1 MTVGHG
7 YLFPAL
13 ADENAGR
20 ANVIAQ
26 ATAQA
31 GQWPDMIQRWRGR
44 QFNLY
49 GKNDA
54 ASQNEQI
61 NLHAIS
67 HAPIIDFRL
76 FPRMGECL
84 DRFTDNKAFKQG
96 AAHGASQHGLA
107 IGLA

>member
-67 HAPIIDFRL
+67 RAPIIDFRL

-96 AAHGASQHGLA
+96 ADQRGPA